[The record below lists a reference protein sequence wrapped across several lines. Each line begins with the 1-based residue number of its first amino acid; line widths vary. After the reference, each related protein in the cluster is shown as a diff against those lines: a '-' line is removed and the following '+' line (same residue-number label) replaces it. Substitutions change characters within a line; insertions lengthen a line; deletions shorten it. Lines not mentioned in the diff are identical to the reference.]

1 MNLQQ
6 MPRGWGK
13 SHFVD
18 SIRLAE
24 AAKSE
29 PQIWVNSRGQ
39 IVLDVYLEWD
49 THSLWDTHGLWV
61 RVDVKMKREGDN
73 GFVFQRVADHPQPG
87 ALHRSERA
95 RALRAYGD
103 MEAIKLGMPWRPRGR
118 L

>member
-13 SHFVD
+13 STYTD
-18 SIRLAE
+18 LIRATE
-24 AAKSE
+24 APLPE
-29 PQIWVNSRGQ
+29 PKVWVNSKGQ
-39 IVLDVYLEWD
+39 IVLDVYLEWNAA
-49 THSLWDTHGLWV
+49 GAWV
-61 RVDVKMKREGDN
+61 RVDVKTKREGDN
-73 GFVFQRVADHPQPG
+73 GFIFRRVADHPQSG

>member
-1 MNLQQ
+1 MSSAPL
-6 MPRGWGK
+6 PRGWGK

-24 AAKSE
+24 AAK
-29 PQIWVNSRGQ
+29 PAPKVWVNSRGQ
-39 IVLDVYLEWD
+39 IVLDVYLEWNAA
-49 THSLWDTHGLWV
+49 GAWV
-61 RVDVKMKREGDN
+61 RVDVKTKREGEN
-73 GFVFQRVADHPQPG
+73 GFIFRRVAAHHQPG
-87 ALHRSERA
+87 GFPKADRA

>member
-6 MPRGWGK
+6 MPRGWGE

-24 AAKSE
+24 AAKPE
-29 PQIWVNSRGQ
+29 PKVWVNSRGQ
-39 IVLDVYLEWD
+39 IVLDVYLEWNAA
-49 THSLWDTHGLWV
+49 GAWV
-61 RVDVKMKREGDN
+61 RVDVKTKREGDN
-73 GFVFQRVADHPQPG
+73 GFIFRRVAAHHQPG
-87 ALHRSERA
+87 GFPKADRA

-103 MEAIKLGMPWRPRGR
+103 MEAIKLGMPWRPRGK